1 MSKKY
6 DWEPLR
12 HPVVDQKEPTLECL
26 NDFIAKYPTVT
37 DKSPR
42 WQVAPYEAA
51 KLKRDALL
59 REKDALT
66 LTMSREQLLY
76 ACNPH
81 WTDGFT
87 IKKVDKIWSI
97 HAQAMDRGK
106 EELFFKHFEGITN
119 NQEQTVITVLAEIH
133 NYMVDELKQEMSDI
147 EKEISKASHT

>member
-6 DWEPLR
+6 DWKPFQ
-12 HPVVDQKEPTLECL
+12 HPVVDQKEPNLHDL
-26 NDFIAKYPTVT
+26 NDFIEHYPALTNQ
-37 DKSPR
+37 SPR

-119 NQEQTVITVLAEIH
+119 NHEQTVITVLAQIH
-133 NYMVDELKQEMSDI
+133 DYMVDELKQEMSDI

>member
-6 DWEPLR
+6 DWKPLR
-12 HPVVDQKEPTLECL
+12 HPVVDQKEPELECL

-59 REKDALT
+59 RKKDALT

-87 IKKVDKIWSI
+87 IKEVDKIWSI
-97 HAQAMDRGK
+97 HAKAMDKGK

-119 NQEQTVITVLAEIH
+119 NHEQTVITVLAQIH
-133 NYMVDELKQEMSDI
+133 DYMVDELKQEMSDI